1 MTTITKI
8 SDITVADVAE
18 YLRLPDGYGQTEA
31 SLLSNLLT
39 VAKAYCSHYTG
50 KTETELDAYPDVVIA
65 VLILCQ
71 DMYDN
76 RVLYVGDDIEV
87 NHTVQTIL
95 GLHEVNLLCSE

>member
-1 MTTITKI
+1 MNTITKI
-8 SDITVADVAE
+8 SEITVADVAE

-39 VAKAYCSHYTG
+39 VAKSYCSHYTG
-50 KTETELDAYPDVVIA
+50 KTEAELDEFPDVVIA

-76 RVLYVGDDIEV
+76 RVYYVGDDV
-87 NHTVQTIL
+87 DTNHIVTTIL
-95 GLHEVNLLCSE
+95 GMHEVNLLCSE

>member
-1 MTTITKI
+1 MNTITKV
-8 SDITVADVAE
+8 SDITVTDVAE
-18 YLRLPDGYGQTEA
+18 YLRLPTGYSQGEA
-31 SLLSNLLT
+31 TLLSNLLT
-39 VAKAYCSHYTG
+39 VAKSYCSHYTG
-50 KTETELDAYPDVVIA
+50 KTAAELDKYPDVVIA

-87 NHTVQTIL
+87 NNTVKNIL